1 MAILITNAFVIK
13 RKEQWHVVK
22 RSICNK
28 QISEMKI
35 VMAFC
40 STKTIWTVV
49 VISLSWLHVLS
60 SYNLS
65 CKTPLYSS
73 SESDFRFVWRFV
85 LSLLWLLSNCTCIM
99 YLLLLVNLILIITW
113 TINLYVSPYSPCLVV
128 SLQIIQ
134 HKHGVLYP
142 CYITLCYSVKNTR
155 IKVSS
160 VICSI

>member
-1 MAILITNAFVIK
+1 MSSKEAF
-13 RKEQWHVVK
+13 
-22 RSICNK
+22 CNK

-73 SESDFRFVWRFV
+73 SESDFRFVWTFV
-85 LSLLWLLSNCTCIM
+85 LSLLWSLSYYTCIM
-99 YLLLLVNLILIITW
+99 YLLLLVHLILIIPW
-113 TINLYVSPYSPCLVV
+113 TINIYVSLYSPCLVV

-142 CYITLCYSVKNTR
+142 YYITSWYSVKNPW

-160 VICSI
+160 